1 MCPIS
6 SGDVQSSSWV
16 GKKARA
22 SELDHANA
30 ELVIYYDDQGYHEA
44 PENITLTDVYF
55 SGDKEG
61 IKNYTNLKNKP

>member
-1 MCPIS
+1 M
-6 SGDVQSSSWV
+6 

-55 SGDKEG
+55 SGDKDG
-61 IKNYTNLKNKP
+61 IKNDTNLKNKP